1 MNESRDINETRWLL
15 ISGLFLFFYQAREK
29 ITIQLPNTIVMV
41 SYLIKYQKQPIRDMK
56 ILHFNI
62 LFIYIWLLQYHL
74 ILKNLLFISYHDLEN
89 TVLKI

>member
-62 LFIYIWLLQYHL
+62 LFIYIWATSISFNFKKL
-74 ILKNLLFISYHDLEN
+74 II
-89 TVLKI
+89 